1 MGKPYDGRETDA
13 WAMGVVLYA
22 LVVGELPFDVE
33 EEGLE
38 EKGQRK
44 RKMMRIA
51 KGEYSWR
58 TGIGSPGVR
67 TVVSK
72 FLARDP
78 KKRRRVSEIWD
89 QDWMKG
95 PGEVSL
101 PGEISTVQGVGANT
115 AKGRKVLDGFLLDEE
130 VEDEAQAEAV

>member
-38 EKGQRK
+38 ERGQRK
-44 RKMMRIA
+44 RRMMRIA

-58 TGIGSPGVR
+58 TGVGSAGVKA
-67 TVVSK
+67 VVSK
-72 FLARDP
+72 LLVRDA
-78 KKRRRVSEIWD
+78 KKRRKVSSLWD
-89 QDWMKG
+89 QEWMRG
-95 PGEVSL
+95 PGEVS
-101 PGEISTVQGVGANT
+101 PPDQVGGAEGGGMVT
-115 AKGRKVLDGFLLDEE
+115 GRGRRVLDGFLLDEE
-130 VEDEAQAEAV
+130 VEAEAQAEAV